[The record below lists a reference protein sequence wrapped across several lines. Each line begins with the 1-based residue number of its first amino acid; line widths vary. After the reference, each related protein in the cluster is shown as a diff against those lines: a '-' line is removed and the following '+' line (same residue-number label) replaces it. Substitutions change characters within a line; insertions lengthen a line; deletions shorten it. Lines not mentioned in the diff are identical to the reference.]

1 MDTTKRDFDTAA
13 ATWDANPR
21 RVELARDIANAIKET
36 VTLGPAM
43 DIMDFGCG
51 TGLLTLSLHSLVRSV
66 TGVDS
71 SQGMLDALTA
81 KIREHELAN
90 VETQYFDLEQGE
102 ELKGSYDA
110 IVSAMTFHHIKEIRP
125 LLRQFYK
132 ILAPGGV
139 LGVAD
144 LDVEGGKF
152 HDSNEG
158 VFHFGF
164 DRGSLRKDFLEAGFE
179 DVADTTAAEFVKP
192 DFEGAE
198 RRFTVFLIT
207 GRKARS

>member
-1 MDTTKRDFDTAA
+1 VNTTKKDFDTAA

-21 RVELARDIANAIKET
+21 RVELAGNIADSIMKT
-36 VTLGPAM
+36 IGLGPSM

-71 SQGMLDALTA
+71 SRGMIDALNA
-81 KIREHELAN
+81 KIRQHKLAN
-90 VETQYFDLEQGE
+90 VETQHFDLDQAE

-132 ILAPGGV
+132 ILTQGGI

-144 LDVEGGKF
+144 LDLEGGKF

-192 DFEGAE
+192 DAKGEK
-198 RRFTVFLIT
+198 RKFTVFLIT